1 MKARFR
7 AIAPCMLSWTLLS
20 CVTLT
25 AGSGHAASY
34 TITVSPKPPTG
45 PGVGKIVMATS
56 GSATVTVAPTSAM
69 TISGGSAVFL
79 APGGAVSTSGTASP
93 PAPQMTV
100 TCTSPG
106 GSSKCG
112 GLTINVTLQAAG
124 GGTGP
129 AATVTSFSVTTVS
142 CSGCTFGSPSG
153 TSILTLPIIGTGNFT
168 ATFNVGMTVT
178 FNPAS
183 TSGNSTVPFT
193 VSAQ

>member
-1 MKARFR
+1 M
-7 AIAPCMLSWTLLS
+7 TLI
-20 CVTLT
+20 T
-25 AGSGHAASY
+25 GSGHAASY

-79 APGGAVSTSGTASP
+79 AAGGAVSTSGTASP
-93 PAPQMTV
+93 AAPQMTV
-100 TCTSPG
+100 TCTTSG
-106 GSSKCG
+106 GGANKCAG
-112 GLTINVTLQAAG
+112 RTINVTLQAAA

-129 AATVTSFSVTTVS
+129 GATVTSFSVTTVS
-142 CSGCTFGSPSG
+142 CAGCSFGSPSG
-153 TSILTLPIIGTGNFT
+153 TSILTLPIVATGNLT
-168 ATFNVGMTVT
+168 ATFKVGMTVT

-183 TSGNSTVPFT
+183 ISGNSTVPFT